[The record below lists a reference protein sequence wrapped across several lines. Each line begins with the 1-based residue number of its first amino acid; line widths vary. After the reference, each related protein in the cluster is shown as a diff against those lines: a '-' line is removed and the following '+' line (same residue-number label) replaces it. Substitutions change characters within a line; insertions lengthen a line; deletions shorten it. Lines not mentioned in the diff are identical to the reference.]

1 MTAAARP
8 MSSAR
13 RGAARE
19 FGAAVRT
26 IMVKELRGRFR
37 GRRAF
42 VVLTIYLGL
51 LALLAYGTYVLI
63 APTARQASQLGGAPN
78 ASASIGIGIFTVLSF
93 FQLLL
98 VCFIAPAFTT
108 GAISLE
114 REKQTLD
121 LLISTPLRPGAI
133 VVGKL
138 LAALAYIGLM
148 ILAAIP
154 ISAIV
159 FMYGGATVDDLVRQ
173 QVVLLVTALGLGA
186 IGLFFSAMIK
196 RTQAATVLTYCAVLV
211 LTIGTVLI
219 WVFFSIL
226 AQRDAVG
233 ISRRA
238 PEEIL
243 WVNPALAMIDVVAG
257 TEAGNVGGWSSFL
270 SQITGEQITNA
281 GGGVICKGDA
291 CFQSDDKGNV
301 IGPGSGLPG
310 APADLSSRPFGGA
323 AVADIACPAGMPPD
337 QCVANGGRPIAAVG
351 QPESAIGHF
360 WPRYSIT
367 IAVMAVLATLLS
379 MRLVVP
385 AGMRFVFRRPRRQ
398 PVPAPPAPGTVAVE
412 PSAPSAVTDGPPD
425 IATAE
430 DST

>member
-1 MTAAARP
+1 MTAATSPLA
-8 MSSAR
+8 SAR
-13 RGAARE
+13 RGVARE

-63 APTARQASQLGGAPN
+63 APTARQASQFGGAPN

-138 LAALAYIGLM
+138 LAALAYVGLM

-233 ISRRA
+233 VSRRA
-238 PEEIL
+238 PEQIL

-257 TEAGNVGGWSSFL
+257 TEAGNLGGWSSFL

-281 GGGVICKGDA
+281 GGGVVCNGNV
-291 CFQSDDKGNV
+291 CFQTDDKGNV
-301 IGPGSGLPG
+301 IGPGSSLPG
-310 APADLSSRPFGGA
+310 GPLGGVQ
-323 AVADIACPAGMPPD
+323 VADIACPPDMPPEK
-337 QCVANGGRPIAAVG
+337 CVASGGQPIAAG
-351 QPESAIGHF
+351 QPPSAIGHF
-360 WPRYSIT
+360 WPRYSISF
-367 IAVMAVLATLLS
+367 AVIAVLATLFS

-385 AGMRFVFRRPRRQ
+385 AGMRFVFRRARSQAVAAATHP
-398 PVPAPPAPGTVAVE
+398 PGPASGESATPAAVI
-412 PSAPSAVTDGPPD
+412 DGPPD
-425 IATAE
+425 IASAE

>member
-1 MTAAARP
+1 MTAATRPIPARP
-8 MSSAR
+8 S
-13 RGAARE
+13 AARE

-51 LALLAYGTYVLI
+51 LALLAYGTYILA
-63 APTARQASQLGGAPN
+63 APSARQASQFGGGAN

-138 LAALAYIGLM
+138 LAALAYVGLM

-173 QVVLLVTALGLGA
+173 QIVLLVTALGLGA
-186 IGLFFSAMIK
+186 IGLFFSALIK
-196 RTQAATVLTYCAVLV
+196 RTQAATVLTYCAVLF

-219 WVFFSIL
+219 WIFFSIL
-226 AQRDAVG
+226 AQRDSVG
-233 ISRRA
+233 ATRRA
-238 PEEIL
+238 PEQIL

-257 TEAGNVGGWSSFL
+257 TEAGGFGSWTAML
-270 SQITGEQITNA
+270 SQISGEDVTNA
-281 GGGVICKGDA
+281 GGGVICKGNV
-291 CFQSDDKGNV
+291 CFQTDSNGNI
-301 IGPGSGLPG
+301 IGPGSAVPG
-310 APADLSSRPFGGA
+310 GGPVPVAVDLSS
-323 AVADIACPAGMPPD
+323 CPAGGCPPD
-337 QCVANGGRPIAAVG
+337 LGVAAIA
-351 QPESAIGHF
+351 QPRSVSGHF
-360 WPRYSIT
+360 WPRYTIS
-367 IAVMAVLATLLS
+367 IAVIGFLATLLS

-385 AGMRFVFRRPRRQ
+385 AGMRFAFRRTKRSVMAGRADTTPGAAT
-398 PVPAPPAPGTVAVE
+398 PDPA
-412 PSAPSAVTDGPPD
+412 D
-425 IATAE
+425 IATVE
-430 DST
+430 DSS

>member
-1 MTAAARP
+1 VTAAARP
-8 MSSAR
+8 MAMTR

-51 LALLAYGTYVLI
+51 LALLAYGTYILI
-63 APTARQASQLGGAPN
+63 APSAREASQFGGSAN
-78 ASASIGIGIFTVLSF
+78 ASASIGIGVFTVLSF

-173 QVVLLVTALGLGA
+173 QIVLLVTALGLGA
-186 IGLFFSAMIK
+186 IGLFFSALIK
-196 RTQAATVLTYCAVLV
+196 RTQAATVLTYCGVLV
-211 LTIGTVLI
+211 LTIGTVLV

-226 AQRDAVG
+226 AQRDAGGGV
-233 ISRRA
+233 SRRA
-238 PEEIL
+238 PEQIL

-270 SQITGEQITNA
+270 SQITGDEITNA
-281 GGGVICKGDA
+281 GGGVICKGDV
-291 CFQSDDKGNV
+291 CVQTDSNGNV
-301 IGPGSGLPG
+301 IGPGGALPG
-310 APADLSSRPFGGA
+310 VGEDLTVAA
-323 AVADIACPAGMPPD
+323 AVACPPNAR
-337 QCVANGGRPIAAVG
+337 CVGPNVAQAAVA
-351 QPESAIGHF
+351 PARTLSGHF
-360 WPRYSIT
+360 WPRYSISVAV
-367 IAVMAVLATLLS
+367 IALLATLFS

-385 AGMRFVFRRPRRQ
+385 AGMRFVFRRPRRRTMRTGTGEAAE
-398 PVPAPPAPGTVAVE
+398 VSSSSTPPIAE
-412 PSAPSAVTDGPPD
+412 PPLDAGPF
-425 IATAE
+425 E
-430 DST
+430 DSTS

>member
-8 MSSAR
+8 MASPR
-13 RGAARE
+13 RSAARE
-19 FGAAVRT
+19 FGSAVRT

-63 APTARQASQLGGAPN
+63 APTARQASQFGGAPN

-98 VCFIAPAFTT
+98 VSFIAPAFTT

-159 FMYGGATVDDLVRQ
+159 FMYGGATVDDLIRQ

-186 IGLFFSAMIK
+186 IGLFFSALIK

-219 WVFFSIL
+219 WIFFSIL

-233 ISRRA
+233 VTRRA
-238 PEEIL
+238 PEQIL

-257 TEAGNVGGWSSFL
+257 TEAGNVGGL
-270 SQITGEQITNA
+270 NGLLGQITGADITNA
-281 GGGVICKGDA
+281 GGGVTCNGNV
-291 CFQSDDKGNV
+291 CFQTDDKGNV
-301 IGPGSGLPG
+301 IGPGSALPG
-310 APADLSSRPFGGA
+310 APIGG
-323 AVADIACPAGMPPD
+323 VTVACPAGMPAD
-337 QCVANGGRPIAAVG
+337 QCAASGGQPIAAVG
-351 QPESAIGHF
+351 QPQSAVGHF

-367 IAVMAVLATLLS
+367 VAVIALLATLFS

-385 AGMRFVFRRPRRQ
+385 AGMRFVFRRTRRQ
-398 PVPAPPAPGTVAVE
+398 TAAAPPSPGSVAMEPPAPPAVPD
-412 PSAPSAVTDGPPD
+412 APAD
-425 IATAE
+425 IASAE
-430 DST
+430 DPT

>member
-1 MTAAARP
+1 MTAATRP
-8 MSSAR
+8 MASPR

-63 APTARQASQLGGAPN
+63 APTARQASQFGGAPN
-78 ASASIGIGIFTVLSF
+78 ASASIGIGIFTSLSF

-138 LAALAYIGLM
+138 LAALAYVGLM

-173 QVVLLVTALGLGA
+173 QVVLLVTAVGLGA
-186 IGLFFSAMIK
+186 IGLFFSALIK

-219 WVFFSIL
+219 WIFFSIL

-233 ISRRA
+233 VTRRA
-238 PEEIL
+238 PEQIL

-257 TEAGNVGGWSSFL
+257 TEAGNVGGL
-270 SQITGEQITNA
+270 NALLGQITGEDVTNA
-281 GGGVICKGDA
+281 GGGVTCNGNV
-291 CFQSDDKGNV
+291 CFQTDDKGNV
-301 IGPGSGLPG
+301 IGPGSALPG
-310 APADLSSRPFGGA
+310 VPGDVSTRIAQSCPPGA
-323 AVADIACPAGMPPD
+323 ACPLLVQQAAIA
-337 QCVANGGRPIAAVG
+337 
-351 QPESAIGHF
+351 QPRTMSGHF
-360 WPRYSIT
+360 WPRYAIT
-367 IAVMAVLATLLS
+367 VAVIAVLATLFS

-385 AGMRFVFRRPRRQ
+385 VGMRFVFRRPRRQ
-398 PVPAPPAPGTVAVE
+398 TAPPPAPGTAAIE
-412 PSAPSAVTDGPPD
+412 PSAPPAVPDVPAD

>member
-8 MSSAR
+8 MASPR
-13 RGAARE
+13 RSAARE
-19 FGAAVRT
+19 FGSAVRT

-63 APTARQASQLGGAPN
+63 APTARQASQFGGAPN
-78 ASASIGIGIFTVLSF
+78 ASASIGIGMFTVLSF

-98 VCFIAPAFTT
+98 VCFMAPAFTT

-159 FMYGGATVDDLVRQ
+159 FMYGGATVDDLIRQ

-186 IGLFFSAMIK
+186 IGLFFSALIK

-219 WVFFSIL
+219 WIFFSIL

-233 ISRRA
+233 VTRRA
-238 PEEIL
+238 PEQIL

-257 TEAGNVGGWSSFL
+257 TEAGNVGGL
-270 SQITGEQITNA
+270 NGLLGQITGEDITNA
-281 GGGVICKGDA
+281 GGGVTCNGNV
-291 CFQSDDKGNV
+291 CFQTDDKGNV
-301 IGPGSGLPG
+301 IGPGSALPG
-310 APADLSSRPFGGA
+310 AAADLSTRPVGG
-323 AVADIACPAGMPPD
+323 VVVACPADMPPD
-337 QCVANGGRPIAAVG
+337 QCAANGGQPIAAVA
-351 QPESAIGHF
+351 QPRSAVGHF

-367 IAVMAVLATLLS
+367 LAAIAVLATLFS

-385 AGMRFVFRRPRRQ
+385 AGMRFVFRRPRRWTA
-398 PVPAPPAPGTVAVE
+398 PPPAPGRGAMEPPASPAV
-412 PSAPSAVTDGPPD
+412 PDVPAD

>member
-1 MTAAARP
+1 MP
-8 MSSAR
+8 LAR

-51 LALLAYGTYVLI
+51 LALLAYGTYILI
-63 APTARQASQLGGAPN
+63 APSARQASQFGGAPN
-78 ASASIGIGIFTVLSF
+78 ASASIGIGVFTVLSF

-159 FMYGGATVDDLVRQ
+159 FMYGGATVEDVVRQ

-186 IGLFFSAMIK
+186 IGLFFSALIK
-196 RTQAATVLTYCAVLV
+196 RTQAATVLTYCMVLV
-211 LTIGTVLI
+211 LTIGTVLV

-226 AQRDAVG
+226 AQRDAEGVG
-233 ISRRA
+233 SRRA
-238 PEEIL
+238 PEQIL

-257 TEAGNVGGWSSFL
+257 TEAGTFGGWSSFL
-270 SQITGEQITNA
+270 SQITGDEITNA
-281 GGGVICKGDA
+281 GGGVICKGNA
-291 CFQSDDKGNV
+291 CFQTDDSGNV
-301 IGPGSGLPG
+301 IGPGSALPG
-310 APADLSSRPFGGA
+310 AAFEAQGINVGVVDCPPNARCVGPAVPQF
-323 AVADIACPAGMPPD
+323 AVA
-337 QCVANGGRPIAAVG
+337 
-351 QPESAIGHF
+351 QPRSLSGHF
-360 WPRYSIT
+360 WPRYSISLAV
-367 IAVMAVLATLLS
+367 IALLATLLS

-385 AGMRFVFRRPRRQ
+385 AGMRFVFRRTRAQ
-398 PVPAPPAPGTVAVE
+398 PVPVARGPG
-412 PSAPSAVTDGPPD
+412 PSATDLGGPSTIAEGRPD
-425 IATAE
+425 TASVE